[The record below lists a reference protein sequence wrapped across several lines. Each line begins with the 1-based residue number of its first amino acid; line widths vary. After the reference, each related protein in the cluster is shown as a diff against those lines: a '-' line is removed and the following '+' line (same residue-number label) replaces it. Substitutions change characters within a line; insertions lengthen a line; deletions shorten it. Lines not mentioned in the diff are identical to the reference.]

1 MSNKSKSRV
10 AISDR
15 QNRHFRVGFGK
26 FSDRSEFGRQS
37 RQILSAKSGDR
48 QKSAVGKNRQSAEI
62 SENFPDSASQS
73 ASTQR
78 CNLIGRQFLHHVQ
91 VISIALFIQKRVF
104 LESRKFKADII
115 NLFYRKRSVKL
126 ISFFSIIYF
135 YYNQLIKL
143 TN

>member
-1 MSNKSKSRV
+1 M

-15 QNRHFRVGFGK
+15 QNRHFRVGVGK

-37 RQILSAKSGDR
+37 RQILSAKSADR

-62 SENFPDSASQS
+62 GENFPDSASQS
-73 ASTQR
+73 ASIQR

-104 LESRKFKADII
+104 LASRRFKADFI
-115 NLFYRKRSVKL
+115 NLFLPKEKCK
-126 ISFFSIIYF
+126 IDIIF
-135 YYNQLIKL
+135 
-143 TN
+143 